1 MGIYFRKSIKIA
13 PGLRLNVSKGGTS
26 VSIGP
31 RGAKLNIGK
40 RGTYVTT
47 GIPGTGIYSRTKISG
62 GNKKATNAAYSS
74 QQLSDAERFAKADPV
89 AQGCGLFA
97 GCMVGALG
105 LWIITG
111 KFVAF
116 VIMAIFGVFM
126 AFLPSLFASNK
137 KDSMADENLNSQD
150 NLQDDTDIDVQY
162 SKPIIEQVNALLE
175 KMDISETES
184 ELLDIHTKIS
194 NLMNEKLRDRKIL
207 FNGLSFDEA
216 LKLIDEEY
224 QKKLEI
230 VQEINLVNHLSK
242 EETSELENCLDEI
255 ERSSTTFEALNAYDK
270 AKIFLKQFE
279 EVKGII
285 YKGMNYAQLFEATYQ
300 VYVNKCKELNKK

>member
-1 MGIYFRKSIKIA
+1 MGIYFRKSIKIT
-13 PGLRLNVSKGGTS
+13 PGLRLNVSKRGTS
-26 VSIGP
+26 VSFGP

-40 RGTYVTT
+40 RGTYLTT
-47 GIPGTGIYSRTKISG
+47 GISGTGIYSRTKISG
-62 GNKKATNAAYSS
+62 GSKKATKASYSPN
-74 QQLSDAERFAKADPV
+74 QLSDAEKFAKADPT

-97 GCMVGALG
+97 GCMVGAFG

-116 VIMAIFGVFM
+116 VIMAIFGVVM

-137 KDSMADENLNSQD
+137 KDSMADENLKSQD

-194 NLMNEKLRDRKIL
+194 NLMNEKLRGRKIL

-224 QKKLEI
+224 QKKLEL

-270 AKIFLKQFE
+270 AKNFLKQFE

-285 YKGMNYAQLFEATYQ
+285 FKGMNYAQLFEATYQ